1 MDWKVYI
8 VKCSDK
14 TFYTGITNNIK
25 LRLDTHNAGNGAK
38 YTKNRLP
45 VILVYLESVDDKSNA
60 LKREMEIKKL
70 NRSQKI
76 DLINSVIEKH
86 VKNYFEELGNKD
98 VEFDVVDQWIN
109 INSFLSSNT
118 VHHDVDAL
126 GDRGERHAKELAL
139 VLLESFDGDAL
150 EEVGKLVIGDDLA
163 VEDVDSRWRETKGKE
178 AYVII
183 SLCVANLVCSESKK
197 QNEM

>member
-25 LRLDTHNAGNGAK
+25 LRLDTHNEGNGAK

-45 VILVYLESVDDKSNA
+45 VFLVYLESVANRSNA

-76 DLINSVIEKH
+76 NLINST
-86 VKNYFEELGNKD
+86 D
-98 VEFDVVDQWIN
+98 
-109 INSFLSSNT
+109 LSAT
-118 VHHDVDAL
+118 
-126 GDRGERHAKELAL
+126 
-139 VLLESFDGDAL
+139 
-150 EEVGKLVIGDDLA
+150 
-163 VEDVDSRWRETKGKE
+163 
-178 AYVII
+178 
-183 SLCVANLVCSESKK
+183 
-197 QNEM
+197 

>member
-45 VILVYLESVDDKSNA
+45 VILVYLEPVDDKSSA
-60 LKREMEIKKL
+60 LRREIEIKKL

-76 DLINSVIEKH
+76 NLINST
-86 VKNYFEELGNKD
+86 D
-98 VEFDVVDQWIN
+98 
-109 INSFLSSNT
+109 LSAT
-118 VHHDVDAL
+118 
-126 GDRGERHAKELAL
+126 
-139 VLLESFDGDAL
+139 
-150 EEVGKLVIGDDLA
+150 
-163 VEDVDSRWRETKGKE
+163 
-178 AYVII
+178 
-183 SLCVANLVCSESKK
+183 
-197 QNEM
+197 